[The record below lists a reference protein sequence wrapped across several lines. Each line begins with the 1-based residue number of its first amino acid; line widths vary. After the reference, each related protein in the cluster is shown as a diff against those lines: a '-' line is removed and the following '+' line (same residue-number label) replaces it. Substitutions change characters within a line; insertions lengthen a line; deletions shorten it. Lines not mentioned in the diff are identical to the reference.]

1 MTALVASAA
10 EVSARVLEH
19 LIRRLDLTSAL
30 HEPFSHFY
38 LEEALPAD
46 VYVQLLRHLPDS
58 ALYHGSAERHRD
70 KEEGGYVRSMFLLT
84 PDALAAMPAEQRELW
99 RGVAAALTAPE
110 LKRAVFTKLAR
121 DLAYR
126 YGVPESLAGELAG
139 YSRPTLY
146 RETEGFEIPPH
157 PDTRKKVVTMHLYL
171 PADRRQFG
179 LGTALYRR
187 RLMAWP
193 FGGWRRRFV
202 QVKQF
207 AFQPNSGYAF
217 VVNNTLTHKSWH
229 GREKLPAD
237 AGVRNTLLNTFYETP
252 RLEFGGYLD
261 NVCPTDDRRAA

>member
-1 MTALVASAA
+1 MASLIAPA
-10 EVSARVLEH
+10 EVSARVLGH
-19 LIRRLDLTSAL
+19 LIGRLDRTPVL

-46 VYVQLLRHLPDS
+46 VYEQLLRHLPDP
-58 ALYHGSAERHRD
+58 ALYHGSAERYHE
-70 KEEGGYVRSMFLLT
+70 KEEGEYVRSMLPLT
-84 PDALAAMPAEQRELW
+84 PAALAALPEGQQQLW

-110 LKRAVFTKLAR
+110 LKRAVYTKLAR

-126 YGVPESLAGELAG
+126 YGVAESRAGELAG

-157 PDTRKKVVTMHLYL
+157 PDTRKKAVTMHLYL
-171 PADRRQFG
+171 PADRSQLG

-187 RLMAWP
+187 RLLAWP
-193 FGGWRRRFV
+193 FGGWRHRFV
-202 QVKQF
+202 KVKQF

-252 RLEFGGYLD
+252 REGFGGYLD
-261 NVCPTDDRRAA
+261 NVRPDDDRRAA